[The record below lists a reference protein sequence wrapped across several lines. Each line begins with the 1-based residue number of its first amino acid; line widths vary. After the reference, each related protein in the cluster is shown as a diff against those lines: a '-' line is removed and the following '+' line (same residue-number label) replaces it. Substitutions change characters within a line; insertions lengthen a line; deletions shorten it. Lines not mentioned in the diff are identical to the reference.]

1 MARVSIIGT
10 GNMGSAIGAV
20 VNRGGNTV
28 ELFGQGHAGR
38 RLDRAVCGTE
48 QGRGV
53 SGSLARAAA
62 VANDLV
68 HG

>member
-1 MARVSIIGT
+1 MVRVSIIGT
-10 GNMGSAIGAV
+10 GTMGSAIGAV
-20 VNRGGNTV
+20 VSSGGNAV
-28 ELFGQGHAGR
+28 ELFGQGDAGR

-48 QGRGV
+48 QGRSV
-53 SGSLARAAA
+53 SRSLARAAA